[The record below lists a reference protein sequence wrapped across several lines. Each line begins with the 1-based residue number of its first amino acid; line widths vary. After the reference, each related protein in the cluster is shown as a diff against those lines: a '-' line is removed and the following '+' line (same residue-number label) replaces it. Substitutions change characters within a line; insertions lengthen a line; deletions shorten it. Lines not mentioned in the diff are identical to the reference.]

1 MAHSQQGAGRCMMQ
15 LAPGRLSMPACWH
28 AVTAAAA
35 PAGSRACLPRVRS
48 PARGRAAA
56 AGGGGASRGTAST
69 AAPRSR
75 CPGVPCPCRCRRGLV
90 GPRLRCLWCP
100 PAPLPSGRAPT
111 TPGSVPKP
119 VKALPGGDGR
129 TGTFGLARRALLPRA
144 GGWPGAQRAV
154 GMRGASRSAPST
166 PRPNAWCQSRSDG
179 QLPGLIPRMALLS
192 SKHSMLA
199 WRGCGCA

>member
-1 MAHSQQGAGRCMMQ
+1 MMQ

-75 CPGVPCPCRCRRGLV
+75 CPGVPCPCRCCRGLV
-90 GPRLRCLWCP
+90 GPRLRWLWCP

-119 VKALPGGDGR
+119 ATALAGGDGR
-129 TGTFGLARRALLPRA
+129 TGGFGLARRALCLGR
-144 GGWPGAQRAV
+144 GGGLVRSGLWGYEGSLEKCAQHP
-154 GMRGASRSAPST
+154 ASKCLVPEPLRRPIARSHP
-166 PRPNAWCQSRSDG
+166 
-179 QLPGLIPRMALLS
+179 PRMALLS
-192 SKHSMLA
+192 SRA
-199 WRGCGCA
+199 